1 MKSKKNNKRS
11 KQKRIGAN
19 KNDAVSGQAIQFI
32 EALVMAAAVVG
43 ASAIA
48 AVVADNVDGAGAGAG
63 CASAM
68 QFQTNVY
75 MVLHVTRVS

>member
-1 MKSKKNNKRS
+1 
-11 KQKRIGAN
+11 
-19 KNDAVSGQAIQFI
+19 
-32 EALVMAAAVVG
+32 MAAAVVG

>member
-1 MKSKKNNKRS
+1 
-11 KQKRIGAN
+11 
-19 KNDAVSGQAIQFI
+19 
-32 EALVMAAAVVG
+32 MAAAVVG

-48 AVVADNVDGAGAGAG
+48 AAVADNVDGAGAG

-68 QFQTNVY
+68 QFQTDVY